1 MHAHQSEHADGAS
14 RGKQRAL
21 QPIGAGASMT
31 LVDSD
36 DITTSCNSGRR
47 KTPDTKSHKTC
58 WEGRDC
64 GRARIGSVRPCS
76 KNPYGNYKFKTKRR
90 TATDRLSKSTSFAN
104 LESPSGFRDAPA

>member
-47 KTPDTKSHKTC
+47 KTPDTI
-58 WEGRDC
+58 EQDVLG
-64 GRARIGSVRPCS
+64 GSWRP
-76 KNPYGNYKFKTKRR
+76 
-90 TATDRLSKSTSFAN
+90 
-104 LESPSGFRDAPA
+104 ESVPAAPAKDRTVTR